1 MDRYFGTYQIFQ
13 TTTKDQEALLMS
25 ADNLIGDLYDIQ
37 IELTDGI
44 HRAWLVNR
52 FDQRVGCFNSDFSR
66 KLSLLSANGLTLK
79 ALLSLVLYT
88 EDRSEDDK
96 IAKASGNQT
105 SSSVKHQN
113 VSRETSGYWGEMAVI
128 CFQQTESGAFETFL
142 QGISGKLQEGIR
154 PRIDFDS
161 IGFDRII
168 QSNGTWLPEQNA
180 SKLSTQKGTVI
191 MKSHRTLSDKLIEQ
205 GRQGNKGC
213 YAISWAF
220 IAIIVVLVIV
230 LIRSLL

>member
-1 MDRYFGTYQIFQ
+1 
-13 TTTKDQEALLMS
+13 MS
-25 ADNLIGDLYDIQ
+25 ADNLIGDCYDIQ
-37 IELTDGI
+37 IELTDGT

-52 FDQRVGCFNSDFSR
+52 FEQRIGCFNSDFSR

-88 EDRSEDDK
+88 EDRSENDEGTK
-96 IAKASGNQT
+96 TGGEHAASAAEY
-105 SSSVKHQN
+105 QN

-128 CFQQTESGAFETFL
+128 CFRQSDSNAFENFL
-142 QGISGKLQEGIR
+142 RGISGKLQEGVR

-161 IGFDRII
+161 TGFDRII
-168 QSNGTWLPEQNA
+168 QSSGTWLPEQNA
-180 SKLSTQKGTVI
+180 AKFTTQKGTVI

-205 GRQGNKGC
+205 GRQGNRGC

-220 IAIIVVLVIV
+220 IAIVLALVI
-230 LIRSLL
+230 LLAKNLL